1 MNLTAEELLTSM
13 RYCMGDLGGA
23 TCEGCPNA
31 VPRTEDRN
39 GFCECRFNLDREM
52 IRFLEEYVQ
61 EKSKYDRKTAPF
73 GTVGRRCY
81 SMEKTGYEVDDLEEM
96 LREDAEDEQY
106 RLHKKAS
113 YRYLIVESLL
123 AFLLGM
129 LVHFLFLQG

>member
-1 MNLTAEELLTSM
+1 M
-13 RYCMGDLGGA
+13 
-23 TCEGCPNA
+23 
-31 VPRTEDRN
+31 
-39 GFCECRFNLDREM
+39 
-52 IRFLEEYVQ
+52 
-61 EKSKYDRKTAPF
+61 K
-73 GTVGRRCY
+73 
-81 SMEKTGYEVDDLEEM
+81 KTGYEVDDLEEM